1 MNVCGRR
8 VRRVFVGEHASVSA
22 AQSTIFEN
30 GIQYLDEWSPVTT
43 QSIDTEKFKRAG
55 YFRWSGASLALKE
68 PTT

>member
-8 VRRVFVGEHASVSA
+8 VRRVFVGEHASFSS

-43 QSIDTEKFKRAG
+43 QSIDTEKFKEHDISVGRE
-55 YFRWSGASLALKE
+55 RVL
-68 PTT
+68 P